1 MPQIGVRFHELMK
14 GWLAVPQASF
24 GDSDRAWFELRADVS
39 IEDLDAFLA
48 DGCHRGQLVGTIDFD
63 RIGQNIPATG
73 PVELFTKSADAAT
86 RLMRYQASFGANGV
100 EYKMIGTKHVSRSA
114 GPNVWEHTTTL
125 FTTIARRESDGYVSL
140 AGGVIRLSVWQGA
153 RMLFTLRG
161 TGSNSLT
168 TRMNAVFRFIKFFAS
183 EVSAAYFH

>member
-14 GWLAVPQASF
+14 GWVAVPQASF
-24 GDSDRAWFELRADVS
+24 GDSERAWFELRADVS

-63 RIGQNIPATG
+63 RVGHSIPATG
-73 PVELFTKSADAAT
+73 HVELFTKSSDAAT
-86 RLMRYQASFGANGV
+86 RLMRYQACFVANGV
-100 EYKMIGTKHVSRSA
+100 EYKMIGTKHVSKSA
-114 GPNVWEHTTTL
+114 GPNVWRHTTTL
-125 FTTIARRESDGYVSL
+125 FTTIARRGSDGYVFV
-140 AGGVIRLSVWQGA
+140 AGGVIRLSIWQGT

-161 TGSNSLT
+161 MGSDSLT
-168 TRMNAVFRFIKFFAS
+168 TRMNTVFRFIKFFAS

>member
-14 GWLAVPQASF
+14 GWVAVPQASF
-24 GDSDRAWFELRADVS
+24 GDSERAWFELRADVS

-63 RIGQNIPATG
+63 RLGHSIPATG
-73 PVELFTKSADAAT
+73 HVELFTKSSDAAT
-86 RLMRYQASFGANGV
+86 RLMRYQAFFVANGV
-100 EYKMIGTKHVSRSA
+100 EYKMIGTKHVSKSA
-114 GPNVWEHTTTL
+114 GPNVWRHTTTL
-125 FTTIARRESDGYVSL
+125 FTTIARRGSDGYVSV
-140 AGGVIRLSVWQGA
+140 AGGVIRLSIWQGT

-161 TGSNSLT
+161 MGSDSLT
-168 TRMNAVFRFIKFFAS
+168 TRMNTVFRFIKFFAS